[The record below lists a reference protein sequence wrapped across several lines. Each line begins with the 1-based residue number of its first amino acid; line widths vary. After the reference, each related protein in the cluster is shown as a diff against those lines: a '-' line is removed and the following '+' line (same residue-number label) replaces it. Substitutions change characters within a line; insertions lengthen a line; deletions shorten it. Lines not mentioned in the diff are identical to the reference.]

1 MGTTS
6 IAAWRGFTLIE
17 LAATVAVAS
26 IVMTAAV
33 PSLNRWVDDQRLNGV
48 AGELASDLQYAR
60 SEAVLRNEAVRVSF
74 HGDAEHRQCYLVH
87 TGAADQCHCGDDLP
101 AHCDGEAQ
109 ALKVVMLDP
118 ESPLRLVSNA
128 ASVLFAP
135 EHGTASPAALVRV
148 IGRHEHA
155 VQHVVNIMGRVR
167 SCSPLALVSGYRAC

>member
-1 MGTTS
+1 MGTTTV
-6 IAAWRGFTLIE
+6 AASRGFTLIE

-74 HGDAEHRQCYLVH
+74 HGDADGAQCYLVH
-87 TGAADQCHCGDDLP
+87 TGAADQCHCGDAQP
-101 AHCDGEAQ
+101 AHCDGDAQ
-109 ALKVVMLDP
+109 PLKAVMLDP
-118 ESPLRLVSNA
+118 EARLRLQSNA

-148 IGRHEHA
+148 IGMQDRA
-155 VQHVVNIMGRVR
+155 VHHVVNIMGRVR
-167 SCSPLALVSGYRAC
+167 SCSPQASVSGYRAC